1 MYMLSFKELSKDLL
15 IERSDADIEK
25 CCVLFNLTEKLSEII
40 SKFGNMIDPK
50 DLHEY
55 GIETEP
61 HVTGLYGILPSER
74 ALTETQEVLKK
85 FPKNKIKASLGEC
98 NLFQNPEFDV
108 LKFDVLSQDLNDIN
122 HLLTKN
128 LDYQNDFDDYHPH
141 LTVAYLK
148 PGTGQKYADKINSKL
163 IGFPLDFGP
172 PIFSDQNQNHTEMI
186 LGYPNNENV
195 KHPDTGRMNEDLG
208 YGTGVFPSGM
218 PYMSGHL
225 GTYNSPDVQ
234 IPRTAD
240 QYARYN
246 MMNNNTVVSS
256 GYYDTVFNADV
267 YKVMAILKEL
277 GFKVKKHKPDD
288 EYSVRG
294 VKKADQTHTMA
305 NQSQIISSDDVMH
318 DTSGINLGKDAV
330 MTYLKQ
336 EVSDEDIE
344 KMRENQ
350 EDPIT
355 YDEIYTGLQQQMRQ
369 MKYPDKDFAT
379 ITVIKTLMKDQNYYS
394 GLGRYGLNESNQ
406 LKGTTM
412 KSDCNV
418 NTKELG
424 SIVRGM
430 LAEKNKLGREAFR
443 LMASEELE
451 EVRDEH
457 SIVDQIHNAIMN
469 KGLTRISFEAPS
481 GPLTYEVQEIWDDGD
496 TLRISLL
503 PKK

>member
-15 IERSDADIEK
+15 IERRDSNIEK
-25 CCVLFNLTEKLSEII
+25 CCVLFNLTQRLSETVA
-40 SKFGNMIDPK
+40 KFGGMIDPQ

-61 HVTGLYGILPSER
+61 HVTGLYGILPSIGVLR
-74 ALTETQEVLKK
+74 STQKVLKK
-85 FPKNKIKASLGEC
+85 FPKTKIRAALGEC
-98 NLFQNPEFDV
+98 SLFQNPEFDV
-108 LKFDVLSQDLNDIN
+108 LKFDILSQDLHDIN
-122 HLLTKN
+122 DMLTKN
-128 LDYQNDFDDYHPH
+128 IEYQNSYDNYHPH

-148 PGTGQKYADKINSKL
+148 PGTGQKYVDRIGDKLKGL
-163 IGFPLDFGP
+163 PLDFGP
-172 PIFSDQNQNHTEMI
+172 PIFSDHTQNHTEMV
-186 LGYPNNENV
+186 LGYPDNEDA
-195 KHPDTGRMNEDLG
+195 KHPDTGQMNEDLG
-208 YGTGVFPSGM
+208 YGAGIGGGA
-218 PYMSGHL
+218 PYMSGHM
-225 GTYNSPDVQ
+225 GVYNSPDVQ
-234 IPRTAD
+234 IPRTSS

-256 GYYDTVFNADV
+256 GYYDTVFNADI
-267 YKVMAILKEL
+267 YKVMAILREL

-294 VKKADQTHTMA
+294 MKRADQTHTMA
-305 NQSQIISSDDVMH
+305 NPNQVISSDDVMN

-336 EVSDEDIE
+336 EVTDEDI
-344 KMRENQ
+344 KQMVKNQ
-350 EDPIT
+350 EENIT
-355 YDEIYTGLQQQMRQ
+355 FDEIYTGLQQQMRQ

-379 ITVIKTLMKDQNYYS
+379 IEVIKTLMKDQNYYS
-394 GLGRYGLNESNQ
+394 GLGRYNIKEI
-406 LKGTTM
+406 KGTNM

-430 LAEKNKLGREAFR
+430 LAEKNKVGREAFKV
-443 LMASEELE
+443 MSSEEIE
-451 EVRDEH
+451 ENHDH

-469 KGLTRISFEAPS
+469 KGLTNISFEAPS
-481 GPLTYEVQEIWDDGD
+481 GPVTYEVQEIWDDGD